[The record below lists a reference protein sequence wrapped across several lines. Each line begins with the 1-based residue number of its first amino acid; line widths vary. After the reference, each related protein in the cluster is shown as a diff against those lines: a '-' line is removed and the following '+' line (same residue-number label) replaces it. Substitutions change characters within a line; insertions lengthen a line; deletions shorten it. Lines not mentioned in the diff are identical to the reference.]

1 MEEIDVGKG
10 PIKVLFLTN
19 PQAESIGSS
28 PQTLRKLLEAFEIP
42 APKLVINLMPPSLGL
57 RAWLDLYEETDFQFS
72 DGMSPDLFHNK
83 PPFRSFEEER
93 QTLASLETFMS
104 DIILPL
110 AVATQAII
118 LADALESECALST
131 AFSSAY
137 RMHESR
143 WGSTPPFTVLSF
155 ATKVPIMYLN
165 KDETPTGAQC
175 EESARLGVD
184 GTNCCLT

>member
-42 APKLVINLMPPSLGL
+42 APELVINLMPPSLGL

-83 PPFRSFEEER
+83 PPFRSFDEER

-110 AVATQAII
+110 AVATQSSSRMPWNRSAHCPQ
-118 LADALESECALST
+118 LFRMLT
-131 AFSSAY
+131 A
-137 RMHESR
+137 
-143 WGSTPPFTVLSF
+143 
-155 ATKVPIMYLN
+155 
-165 KDETPTGAQC
+165 
-175 EESARLGVD
+175 
-184 GTNCCLT
+184 